1 MRIMMISLL
10 FFAASCGDSK
20 KTKNRIVS
28 LPLSLLQTQ
37 EMQERTL
44 IHFAIND
51 PSLKD
56 ELVGFDAGMFR
67 YVLKFELQKHGAGK
81 IRGLY
86 LGPLVDGSIDP
97 IAFDSSR
104 EEVELV
110 SYTGFTGPLG
120 KITSLR
126 LTFEFD
132 KKIFDISMLPHDV
145 VLQMLQ

>member
-1 MRIMMISLL
+1 MSPY
-10 FFAASCGDSK
+10 F
-20 KTKNRIVS
+20 VS
-28 LPLSLLQTQ
+28 LPTDFPLQSQ
-37 EMQERTL
+37 MSRRMR
-44 IHFAIND
+44 
-51 PSLKD
+51 
-56 ELVGFDAGMFR
+56 MFR

-86 LGPLVDGSIDP
+86 LGSLVDGSIDP

-132 KKIFDISMLPHDV
+132 KKYLI
-145 VLQMLQ
+145 